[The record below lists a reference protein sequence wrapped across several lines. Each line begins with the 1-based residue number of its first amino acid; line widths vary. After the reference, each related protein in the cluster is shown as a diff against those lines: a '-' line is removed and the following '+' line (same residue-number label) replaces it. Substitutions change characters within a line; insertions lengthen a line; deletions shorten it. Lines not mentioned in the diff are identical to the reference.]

1 APRDVR
7 IIVAVGENATSV
19 RSANSGSSFARANLG
34 ATNTRNILG
43 LSFIPGSNTVFA
55 SGQDG
60 YLISSANAGS
70 TYTQRLAGYRNNFTS
85 VDFKTDRVGFVAGER
100 GEFLVSS
107 TSGRTF
113 VSRPIPEQF
122 TISAIDFWNTAFGY
136 ISGPGG
142 KIYRTSNSGSAW
154 GEFSINTTQRVDG
167 FYLFAPSVL
176 YLAGT
181 NGFITRSSDS
191 GGTWDLSVTSNST
204 TNLKDLMFFDFAIG
218 IAIGENGLILYSFGG
233 SQWEPV
239 NSGTSRNLNG
249 LAKLG
254 EFQAIAVGD
263 GGTII

>member
-1 APRDVR
+1 M
-7 IIVAVGENATSV
+7 
-19 RSANSGSSFARANLG
+19 
-34 ATNTRNILG
+34 
-43 LSFIPGSNTVFA
+43 
-55 SGQDG
+55 
-60 YLISSANAGS
+60 
-70 TYTQRLAGYRNNFTS
+70 
-85 VDFKTDRVGFVAGER
+85 
-100 GEFLVSS
+100 VSS
-107 TSGRTF
+107 SSGRTF

-191 GGTWDLSVTSNST
+191 VGTWDLSVTSNST

-263 GGTII
+263 GGTIIKTEDKSETWRSIDSGTTEDLLSVDFFDSQFGFISGKNGLALVTKDGGESWTKIETGTSRNLNAVSAGTPFIAYAAGDDGSILIYN